1 MEPEASRWLAY
12 RHEVPGA
19 RLRLFCLG
27 GGGAS
32 MFGLWDLGMP
42 AGVEVCPLQL
52 PGRENR
58 LGELPMIRISRIA
71 DSLSEALAPW
81 LDQPFALF
89 GHSAGAL
96 SVFELA
102 RKLCRQGRRPPE
114 WLFVSGHPAPHLAY
128 RRPAASHLAPREFWQ
143 AMRDHFD
150 IDPALLADE
159 GLKDMLYPAL
169 RADYELEETYVYT
182 KEAPLDIPLSVFG
195 GSRDLETTED
205 ELLAWRQHTS
215 NRFRSRIL
223 EGNHMFLAP
232 QREALVAELA
242 HDLSQLL
249 ATSVR

>member
-1 MEPEASRWLAY
+1 MGPEASRWLAY

-71 DSLSEALAPW
+71 DSLSQAFAPW

-96 SVFELA
+96 ILLCQTGSRSCIRTPVRRKVPLGGNSSPLGATPA
-102 RKLCRQGRRPPE
+102 RKDPPK
-114 WLFVSGHPAPHLAY
+114 G
-128 RRPAASHLAPREFWQ
+128 
-143 AMRDHFD
+143 
-150 IDPALLADE
+150 
-159 GLKDMLYPAL
+159 
-169 RADYELEETYVYT
+169 T
-182 KEAPLDIPLSVFG
+182 
-195 GSRDLETTED
+195 
-205 ELLAWRQHTS
+205 
-215 NRFRSRIL
+215 
-223 EGNHMFLAP
+223 
-232 QREALVAELA
+232 
-242 HDLSQLL
+242 
-249 ATSVR
+249 